1 MQRAVQHLNANLAT
15 AQLGITMASLG
26 LGWIGE
32 PALAALLEPALSFLP
47 PNWGWVTSHV
57 LASIIAFSVITA
69 LHIVLGEQAPKVL
82 ALQRAEQVARFVAVP
97 MELCGRV
104 FRPAI
109 VALNGASAFVLRLVG
124 LPPAMEHERV
134 HSVEELRYLVSASRH
149 AGVLDDVEGRMVDRV
164 MDFGETRV
172 DTLMVPRTQMV
183 AVNVATPLD
192 QATTRMAQAG
202 YTRLP
207 VYEGTIDNV
216 VGLVTL
222 RDLVRARL
230 EGQSDAAPVRTLMRA
245 PVILPE
251 GASAEAALSE
261 MQRRRTQMAIVI
273 DEHGGTAG
281 LVTLED
287 VLEQIV
293 GEVQDEAEEPYQ
305 AIRPQTDGTIVIDG
319 LLSVDDFSEHLGLT
333 LPEQANYNTVGGL
346 VMAHLGRVPEV
357 GDAVVLASCRL

>member
-1 MQRAVQHLNANLAT
+1 
-15 AQLGITMASLG
+15 
-26 LGWIGE
+26 
-32 PALAALLEPALSFLP
+32 
-47 PNWGWVTSHV
+47 
-57 LASIIAFSVITA
+57 
-69 LHIVLGEQAPKVL
+69 
-82 ALQRAEQVARFVAVP
+82 
-97 MELCGRV
+97 
-104 FRPAI
+104 
-109 VALNGASAFVLRLVG
+109 
-124 LPPAMEHERV
+124 
-134 HSVEELRYLVSASRH
+134 VEELRYLVSASRH

-183 AVNVATPLD
+183 AVDVATPLD

-261 MQRRRTQMAIVI
+261 MQRRRSQMAIVI

-319 LLSVDDFSEHLGLT
+319 LVSVDDFSEHLGLS
-333 LPEQANYNTVGGL
+333 LPEQATYHTVG
-346 VMAHLGRVPEV
+346 AW
-357 GDAVVLASCRL
+357 